1 MTKEATTT
9 PLLPEEQ
16 YAGTHIVLSGTT
28 GFLGKVVLAMLLDRY
43 PSIGR
48 IYPLIR
54 PGASDKSRERFDK
67 TVATSPAMEPLRR
80 KYGDDYLDF
89 LHSKVTPIDGNITR
103 GETCGI
109 PDDTLAMLERE
120 GVDLIINSAGLVDFD
135 PPIDH
140 ALAINATGAQN
151 VVALARRFDAAVV
164 HVSTCFVA
172 GIRSGQ
178 VLESEPIID
187 TVPPGFEARGEV
199 FDHKQ
204 EIALVSNL
212 ASQVRARAED
222 PLLVAQWHEEA
233 REKLTAEGR
242 DPDNPTTMRAGV
254 TRQKKIWLAEE
265 LKRVGMERAR
275 FWGWTNTYT
284 FTKALGEMVIADA
297 VRQGLR
303 ATIVRPSIVESA
315 LEFPMPGWNEGFTTT
330 APLILMVRRGILHF
344 PYAEDLILDVIPCDM
359 VSSVIVGA
367 GAAAI
372 EGSARLVYQAASGDR
387 NPLTIRQAI
396 ELTAWHAREYA
407 NQKNERGLFAYVRRN
422 NETQPMNAES
432 FRKWSIPRF
441 KQIAESVIDT
451 MDRAGVD
458 RFVWAR
464 QPATAIHDFATEVK
478 KSGEQIDKVLDL
490 FLPFVA
496 DNKYVFRTEHSREL
510 MARIPEDERL
520 NYDPESF
527 RWRDYYLNVHVPGL
541 ERWVFPRLEEELA
554 EKPKQLYMYR
564 DLIEMVEAACRQHRH
579 RVAFQYLLENG
590 DLESLTYGDLHTL
603 IRRVAHFVRSN
614 HVKPEA
620 RVALIGENRPEW
632 APCYF
637 GILQAGCTVVP
648 MDPGAT
654 GREVVNILE
663 AGEVSG
669 VIMTPKVA
677 ERLEKEG
684 FDATSIAKAA
694 PVWPMADVLC
704 HRGEIQSPERPAQIA
719 SLIFTSGTTGKPKGV
734 MLSHRN
740 FTFEVSRLGG
750 IFEIDEDDH
759 LLSVLPIHHTFE
771 FTAGFLLP
779 VSRGAKITYLET
791 LDGDSLARALA
802 KGVSGLIGVPALWQL
817 LQRRIESR
825 LGGENVVAKLVL
837 EGVKQTNLFLRDRMG
852 LNVGGVAAY
861 PVHRALGGRLKYLV
875 SGGSALDPEVMSF
888 FRGLGF
894 NMTEGYGLTET
905 APVLTVTNPK
915 EKVIAGSV
923 GRPIHGVEIAIHAP
937 NDEGVG
943 EVWARGPNVMVGY
956 FGNEEANAAVFEDG
970 WFKTGDLGRID
981 AEGRLFIVG
990 REKDV
995 IVDGDGRNVY
1005 PDEIEELYGK
1015 HSRIKE
1021 LSVVGLDQGSGERVA
1036 ALVVPEYDP
1045 GATHT
1050 EVRAIIEEHFKAVS
1064 EGLPFH
1070 KRVKV
1075 LEIWDGELP
1084 RTAKRSVRRA
1094 EVVKTLERL
1103 VATGRARQ
1111 ESQTVDAGDSWP
1123 AVRDIVASLTGRA
1136 AETVT
1141 PELRINSDLAFD
1153 SLTFVE
1159 LTSQLERLA
1168 GHDIKAEELMAVER
1182 LGDITRL
1189 VDGGARRRPSTAMV
1203 RVQAKEQN
1211 QEDPTLELP
1220 RPIQNLGR
1228 RFLTWGQRQFY
1239 DRVMDCTILG
1249 ADNVPVDSTFLVAAN
1264 HASHL
1269 DAGLIK
1275 TALGEHG
1282 KNLVALAARDYF
1294 WGSPIVR
1301 TYTVNFTS
1309 LVPIE
1314 RHGSVK
1320 QSMKRALSV
1329 LERGDSL
1336 LLFPEGTRSETGEMR
1351 EFKSSVGYLA
1361 LASGKPV
1368 LPAYLWGTY
1377 EAMPKGST
1385 LLPKEREIGIAFGPP
1400 IRPEHVARLTEGR
1413 PRREGHRLVT
1423 QLVERAVWALRER
1436 GAYRVGPLIDALRA
1450 ELPPVE
1456 PSPTAPPETE
1466 SGAVTPKRSV
1476 RRRAAK
1482 GGSTTSGRARGL
1494 ASRARRSRNDGNER

>member
-1 MTKEATTT
+1 MTKEGTTT

-16 YAGTHIVLSGTT
+16 YAGKNIVLSGTT

-43 PSIGR
+43 PNIGR

-80 KYGDDYLDF
+80 RYGNDYLDF
-89 LHSKVTPIDGNITR
+89 LHSKVVPIDGNITR
-103 GETCGI
+103 GESCGI
-109 PDDTLAMLERE
+109 SEETLAMLERD
-120 GVDLIINSAGLVDFD
+120 GVDLIVNSAGLVDFD

-151 VVALARRFDAAVV
+151 VVSLARRFDAAVV

-172 GIRSGQ
+172 GIRNGQ
-178 VLESEPIID
+178 VLESEPIINA
-187 TVPPGFEARGEV
+187 VPPGFEARGEV
-199 FDHKQ
+199 FDYKK
-204 EIALVSNL
+204 ETELVASL
-212 ASQVRARAED
+212 ATQVRARAED
-222 PLLVAQWHEEA
+222 PFLVAQWHEEA
-233 REKLTAEGR
+233 RERLTEEGR

-254 TRQKKIWLAEE
+254 TRQKKTWLAEE

-297 VRQGLR
+297 ADQGLT

-330 APLILMVRRGILHF
+330 APLILMTRRGILHF
-344 PYAEDLILDVIPCDM
+344 PYAEDLVLDVIPCDM
-359 VSSVIVGA
+359 VASVIVGA
-367 GAAAI
+367 GAAAL
-372 EGSARLVYQAASGDR
+372 EGSARLVYQAASGDQ

-396 ELTAWHAREYA
+396 ELTAWHARELA
-407 NQKNERGLFAYVRRN
+407 NQKQEKGLFAFIRRH
-422 NETQPMNAES
+422 NETQPMTAES
-432 FRKWSIPRF
+432 FRKYSIPRF
-441 KQIAESVIDT
+441 KQVAESVLET
-451 MDRAGVD
+451 MDRVGVD

-464 QPATAIHDFATEVK
+464 QPAGAIHDFASEVR
-478 KSGEQIDKVLDL
+478 KSGEQIDTVLDL

-496 DNKYVFRTEHSREL
+496 ENKYVFRTEHSREL
-510 MARIPEDERL
+510 MARMPEEQRL
-520 NYDPESF
+520 NYDPQSF
-527 RWRDYYLNVHVPGL
+527 RWRDYYLDVHVPGL
-541 ERWVFPRLEEELA
+541 ERWVFPRLEAELA

-564 DLIEMVEAACRQHRH
+564 DLIELVEAACRQHRH
-579 RVAFQYLLENG
+579 QVAFQYLLENG
-590 DLESLTYGDLHTL
+590 DVESLTYGDLHTL
-603 IRRVAHFVRSN
+603 TRRVAHFVQSQGVQR
-614 HVKPEA
+614 EE

-648 MDPGAT
+648 IDPGAT
-654 GREVVNILE
+654 GPEVMNILE
-663 AGEVSG
+663 AGEVAG
-669 VIMTPKVA
+669 VLMTPKVA
-677 ERLEKEG
+677 ERLENDG
-684 FDATSIAKAA
+684 FDAGRLSKVAT
-694 PVWPMADVLC
+694 VWPVADALC
-704 HRGEIQSPERPAQIA
+704 HRGEIASPERPAQVA

-791 LDGDSLARALA
+791 LDGDSLSRALA

-825 LGGENVVAKLVL
+825 LGSESVIGKLVL

-852 LNVGGVAAY
+852 LNVGGIAAY

-875 SGGSALDPEVMSF
+875 SGGSALDPDVMSF

-923 GRPIHGVEIAIHAP
+923 GKPIHGVEISVHAP

-956 FGNEEANAAVFEDG
+956 FGDEQANDAVFEDG

-981 AEGRLFIVG
+981 EEGRLFIVG

-1036 ALVVPEYDP
+1036 ALVVPSYDDE
-1045 GATHT
+1045 TSHT
-1050 EVRAIIEEHFKAVS
+1050 EVRGIIEEHFKSVGES
-1064 EGLPFH
+1064 LPFH

-1075 LEIWDGELP
+1075 VEIWDGELP

-1103 VATGRARQ
+1103 VATGRAVQ
-1111 ESQTVDAGDSWP
+1111 ESGTVEAGDSWP
-1123 AVRDIVASLTGRA
+1123 AVRDIVASLTGKSSEA
-1136 AETVT
+1136 IT

-1153 SLTFVE
+1153 SLSFVE

-1182 LGDITRL
+1182 LGDITKL
-1189 VDGGARRRPSTAMV
+1189 VDGGSRRRKSTAMV
-1203 RVQAKEQN
+1203 RSQVMEQN
-1211 QEDPTLELP
+1211 REYPTLELP

-1239 DRVMDCTILG
+1239 DRVMDCTIIG
-1249 ADNVPVDSTFLVAAN
+1249 ANSVPVDSTFLVAAN

-1275 TALGEHG
+1275 TALGDDG

-1301 TYTVNFTS
+1301 TYTVNFTA

-1329 LERGDSL
+1329 LEGGDSL

-1361 LASGKPV
+1361 ITSRKPV

-1385 LLPKEREIGIAFGPP
+1385 LLPKERAIGVAFGPP
-1400 IRPEHVARLTEGR
+1400 IRLKHVERLTEGR

-1423 QLVERAVWALRER
+1423 RLVERAVLSLREH
-1436 GAYRVGPLIDALRA
+1436 GTYRVGALIDEIRS
-1450 ELPPVE
+1450 ELPDSPE
-1456 PSPTAPPETE
+1456 PAPPAPDA
-1466 SGAVTPKRSV
+1466 SHAVTAKRSV
-1476 RRRAAK
+1476 RRRASK
-1482 GGSTTSGRARGL
+1482 GASTKPGRPRAV
-1494 ASRARRSRNDGNER
+1494 ASRARRPRTDGNER